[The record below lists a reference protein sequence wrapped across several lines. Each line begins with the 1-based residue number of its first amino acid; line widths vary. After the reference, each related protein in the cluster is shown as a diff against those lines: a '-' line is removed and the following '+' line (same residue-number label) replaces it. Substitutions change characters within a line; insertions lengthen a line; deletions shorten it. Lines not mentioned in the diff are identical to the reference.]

1 MTNRVDYFGAD
12 ISELQNKKLFLFDMD
27 GTIYEEDRLF
37 EGTLELLDYI
47 HNIGGEYIFITN
59 NSSKSVVDYVEK
71 VNRLGIKAE
80 RDNFLPL
87 LKPQLFILK
96 KIILNLKFIAK
107 EQNL

>member
-47 HNIGGEYIFITN
+47 QILAVSIF
-59 NSSKSVVDYVEK
+59 
-71 VNRLGIKAE
+71 
-80 RDNFLPL
+80 L
-87 LKPQLFILK
+87 LQTIHLSLLLTMLK
-96 KIILNLKFIAK
+96 KLTD
-107 EQNL
+107 